1 MTIFVPHNLDAVAL
15 AALLPRVGLPLPP
28 AAAMLAGQ
36 GKSLSAA
43 GVIFTLA
50 QADNALAKHD
60 LEPIQRMRIKAA
72 MTDNR
77 LLPR

>member
-1 MTIFVPHNLDAVAL
+1 MTIHVPHNLSPAAL
-15 AALLPRVGLPLPP
+15 ADLLPKLGLPLPP

-60 LEPIQRMRIKAA
+60 LEPIDRMRVKAA
-72 MTDNR
+72 MCDNR